1 MAKAKAKSGK
11 NAAVEQGERPSRP
24 PCAHVDSDGRC
35 ANEDSN
41 CTGVKCSSCED
52 YKAGS
57 WGDLIPP
64 KAGELRL
71 IPIDDLFSSRHQVRS
86 VEGSPELDA
95 GIDELAASIK
105 ASGLAQ
111 PITVRK
117 ATPWECAPGRSSR
130 DGGYE
135 LIAGHRR
142 LAACKRAGVAEV
154 PCYVLDVNNAE
165 AADLTLVENLQR
177 KDLTAIEEA
186 DTVKR
191 MLEAGRTKEE
201 IAQASGKS
209 VRWVYRRASVGNLI
223 VAWRTLAVKF
233 RTSAAFCEGVA
244 KYPADVQ
251 EKVFKE
257 MGAGDCEPDDDDWTS
272 SHFKGGGNVRQVDMV
287 AARALGRLSACPWAG
302 KRSWCVGCGKRTDA
316 PDQVD
321 LFDAL
326 IQTGAAIEDDDD
338 DDEDLKGA
346 QCLDPRCWA
355 EKLELWVAEQQKE
368 LKAKAGQLIE
378 ANGNTYWHFRN
389 SGTKVKTKNNTV
401 PVLVVEGPNTGDVY
415 WVPAR
420 SEDGD
425 GEQGVSAR
433 PKGPTPK
440 QKQMAAYAR
449 AVTTIVQGADDP
461 EFDHDG
467 ETVSISLDT
476 LIALVVALG
485 CHAHSYAPKGIEA
498 WCSAKRTKAV
508 FGRLEGADGDDKRD
522 ILWRLVRPGVLVQM
536 KFDTVSCCESAHAN
550 CEELVR
556 VLGIP
561 DGMIRAALAA
571 GGKGRGRAAGV
582 EADPEEED

>member
-11 NAAVEQGERPSRP
+11 KAAVEQGERPSRP

-52 YKAGS
+52 YKAGT
-57 WGDLIPP
+57 WGELLPP

-142 LAACKRAGVAEV
+142 LAACKRAGLAEV

-186 DTVKR
+186 DTVNR

-223 VAWRTLAVKF
+223 MAWRTLAVKF

-251 EKVFKE
+251 EKVFEE
-257 MGAGDCEPDDDDWTS
+257 MNAGECEPDDDNYRS
-272 SHFKGGGNVRQVDMV
+272 NYFKGGGNVRQVDMV

-316 PDQVD
+316 PDQVE
-321 LFDAL
+321 LFDEP
-326 IQTGAAIEDDDD
+326 IQNGEATED
-338 DDEDLKGA
+338 DDEDLNGA
-346 QCLDPRCWA
+346 LCLDECCWA
-355 EKLELWVAEQQKE
+355 EKLALWVAEQQKE
-368 LKAKAGQLIE
+368 LKAKAGQLIS
-378 ANGNTYWHFRN
+378 ANEQTYWHFQN

-401 PVLVVEGPNTGDVY
+401 PVLVTEGTYKGDVY
-415 WVPAR
+415 WVPPR

-440 QKQMAAYAR
+440 QKQMAAYCR
-449 AVTTIVQGADDP
+449 AVETIVRGADDP

-467 ETVSISLDT
+467 ETVTISLDT

-498 WCSAKRTKAV
+498 WCGAKRTKAV
-508 FGRLEGADGDDKRD
+508 FGRLESADDRDKRD

-561 DGMIRAALAA
+561 DGMIRAALASGV
-571 GGKGRGRAAGV
+571 GGKKGRAAAEV
-582 EADPEEED
+582 DAEEED

>member
-1 MAKAKAKSGK
+1 MAKAKKVK
-11 NAAVEQGERPSRP
+11 QVAATAGTDARGA
-24 PCAHVDSDGRC
+24 PCKHLDAEGRC
-35 ANEDSN
+35 GNTDGCE
-41 CTGVKCSSCED
+41 GVVCSGCED

-57 WGDLIPP
+57 WGELLPP

-142 LAACKRAGVAEV
+142 LAACKRAGLAEV

-251 EKVFKE
+251 ANVFE
-257 MGAGDCEPDDDDWTS
+257 IMEAGKCEPDDNNWHTKY
-272 SHFKGGGNVRQVDMV
+272 FKGGGDVGQVDMV

-321 LFDAL
+321 LFDAPP
-326 IQTGAAIEDDDD
+326 QTCASNEDDDEFD
-338 DDEDLKGA
+338 DLTGA
-346 QCLDPRCWA
+346 QCLDSRCWA

-378 ANGNTYWHFRN
+378 ANEQTYWHFRN

-401 PVLVVEGPNTGDVY
+401 PVLVVEGKNTGDVY

-425 GEQGVSAR
+425 GEQGVSAK

-440 QKQMAAYAR
+440 QKQMAAYCR
-449 AVTTIVQGADDP
+449 AVETIVRGAEDRP

-467 ETVSISLDT
+467 ETVPISLDT

-498 WCSAKRTKAV
+498 WCGAKRTKAV
-508 FGRLEGADGDDKRD
+508 VGRLESADDDDKRD

>member
-1 MAKAKAKSGK
+1 MAKAKKVK
-11 NAAVEQGERPSRP
+11 KVEETAGETKRA
-24 PCAHVDSDGRC
+24 PCAHVGADGY
-35 ANEDSN
+35 
-41 CTGVKCSSCED
+41 CTNQAGCEGVFCSGCED
-52 YKAGS
+52 YQDRGE
-57 WGDLIPP
+57 LLPP

-142 LAACKRAGVAEV
+142 LAACKRAGLAEV
-154 PCYVLDVNNAE
+154 PCYVLDVCNAE

-186 DTVKR
+186 DTVAR

-251 EKVFKE
+251 EKVFDE
-257 MGAGDCEPDDDDWTS
+257 MGAGECEPDDDDWHS
-272 SHFKGGGNVRQVDMV
+272 KYFKGGGDVGQVDMV
-287 AARALGRLSACPWAG
+287 AARALGRLTACPWAG

-316 PDQVD
+316 PEQVD
-321 LFDAL
+321 LFDAP
-326 IQTGAAIEDDDD
+326 IQTGALNEDDDEF
-338 DDEDLKGA
+338 DELTGA

-378 ANGNTYWHFRN
+378 ANEQTYWHFRN

-401 PVLVVEGPNTGDVY
+401 PVLVVEGVNTGDVY

-425 GEQGVSAR
+425 GAQGVSAK

-440 QKQMAAYAR
+440 QKEMAAYCR
-449 AVTTIVQGADDP
+449 AVETIVRGAEDRP

-467 ETVSISLDT
+467 ETVTISLDT

-498 WCSAKRTKAV
+498 WCGAKRTKAV

-522 ILWRLVRPGVLVQM
+522 ILWRLVRPGVLNQM
-536 KFDTVSCCESAHAN
+536 RFDTVSCCEAAHAN